1 MRKICGYLEKL
12 FKPFSCH
19 PDCTSGQRNRQRE
32 GNNNTVDTDYQGIL
46 NGNPELVVELKYCLK
61 YFSPAQLL
69 PHNSPGRRKIL
80 KCNGYAVHRYIGK

>member
-19 PDCTSGQRNRQRE
+19 LIAHQGQRNRQRE

-46 NGNPELVVELKYCLK
+46 NGNPELVGIKILPEILQPC
-61 YFSPAQLL
+61 PAAS
-69 PHNSPGRRKIL
+69 HNSPGRRKIL